1 MVGGVIVQSAST
13 GSVAFDSAECHPG
26 TGRPTDAPPGRP
38 AHAAR
43 MVDERRTIADGL
55 LTVGTVMTPFPVV
68 VDLDTPLEE
77 VAEQLAQNDITGA
90 PVVDDSGRLVG
101 VISQTDLVRTAA
113 AGYTDGRG
121 WVGFTAR
128 HVMTRTPV
136 KARVDLPLADA
147 VRRLERHGVHRLVI
161 VADDD
166 MTPIGIVSI
175 SDLLPLL
182 VDAVEI

>member
-1 MVGGVIVQSAST
+1 MSEDLRA
-13 GSVAFDSAECHPG
+13 
-26 TGRPTDAPPGRP
+26 RPERP
-38 AHAAR
+38 
-43 MVDERRTIADGL
+43 

-68 VDLDTPLEE
+68 VRLDTPLEE
-77 VAEQLAQNDITGA
+77 VAELLSQNDITGA
-90 PVVDDSGRLVG
+90 PVVDVDGRLVG

-113 AGYTDGRG
+113 AGSTDGRG
-121 WVGFTAR
+121 WMGYTAR

-136 KARVDLPLADA
+136 KARADVPLADA

-166 MTPIGIVSI
+166 VTPIGIVSI

-182 VDAVEI
+182 VDAVDL

>member
-1 MVGGVIVQSAST
+1 MAGP
-13 GSVAFDSAECHPG
+13 D
-26 TGRPTDAPPGRP
+26 DAG
-38 AHAAR
+38 
-43 MVDERRTIADGL
+43 MVDERRPIADGH
-55 LTVGTVMTPFPVV
+55 LTVGMVMTPFPVV

-90 PVVDDSGRLVG
+90 PVVDDIGRLVG

-113 AGYTDGRG
+113 AGSTDGRG

-136 KARVDLPLADA
+136 KARADLPLADA

-161 VADDD
+161 VAADDL
-166 MTPIGIVSI
+166 TPIGIVSI

-182 VDAVEI
+182 VDAAEI